1 MCSNLLAT
9 RILILSRVLV
19 IPCEDTV
26 HYLQSKLSLSQF
38 YTNYSIMAMSTIE
51 TGPKLNWTRDNQMY
65 ERYRVWKKKV
75 EFIFCSALADSTPKQ
90 LVSYLKYW
98 MADQGIPLIEKW
110 ESTGKLDYSNA
121 EETPATEGGRRRILL
136 SGYKVQ
142 TYWDLLDEEFKPKG
156 NKLLSIIELWT
167 RSKQGDKPLNQWLT
181 QVYNL
186 VNICKYPEDSTDR
199 IIRDVLIVGCNSNHA
214 RDKIIQQG
222 EAVTLNQVIEILQAE
237 ESAYSTMK
245 QIQDCEE
252 KPPASIYYQAYDSR
266 SKKSKNPS
274 NEQNSSSSSPTGSK
288 RKCFR
293 CGEPFSR
300 QHMKECRAQNVTCN
314 GCGIKGHL
322 KKCCKKSGNFPKD
335 SSNQQNNQS
344 PSTGSS
350 RMNFASTLPQTEA
363 EFFDEKGL
371 LKHYNPQVPQQHTGS
386 MFILKKVQDPNNAIL
401 LSEDGVEIQ
410 HNTSTSVSDP
420 DPAPILSPDFPFQEF
435 PLREVVNQSQ
445 IDYYSISDTSDPR
458 ENSNSSRKAAKST
471 DLPLKSCLANRSHKE
486 LREIKGS
493 AISTAPTQSSRDF
506 NTISISDNCATRKSI
521 PGITPRIMTDNPS
534 ITTTSPVE
542 TGVTA
547 IQAEIPEEIQVH
559 SSNYRSVIPTDTQA
573 LTALQNLISDDFQA
587 KNTHSTQRKGEETPD
602 TRPDIQ
608 DKAFQLIQKIH
619 NQLQQVQ
626 WDLQRLH
633 SLHKYEN

>member
-1 MCSNLLAT
+1 MNTL
-9 RILILSRVLV
+9 
-19 IPCEDTV
+19 
-26 HYLQSKLSLSQF
+26 
-38 YTNYSIMAMSTIE
+38 E
-51 TGPKLNWTRDNQMY
+51 TGPKLDWTRDNQMY
-65 ERYRVWKKKV
+65 ERYRIWKKKV

-98 MADQGIPLIEKW
+98 MGDQGIPLIEKW

-121 EETPATEGGRRRILL
+121 EETPATENGRRRILS

-214 RDKIIQQG
+214 RDKIIRQG
-222 EAVTLNQVIEILQAE
+222 EAVTLNQVIEILQTE
-237 ESAYSTMK
+237 ESAHSTMQ
-245 QIQDCEE
+245 QIQGYD
-252 KPPASIYYQAYDSR
+252 KKSTGSIYYQAYDSR

-335 SSNQQNNQS
+335 DSNRQKQSSS
-344 PSTGSS
+344 TDPSK
-350 RMNFASTLPQTEA
+350 MNFASTLPQTEA

-371 LKHYNPQVPQQHTGS
+371 LKEYNPQVQQQYQHTGS
-386 MFILKKVQDPNNAIL
+386 MFILKKIQDPNNAIL

-410 HNTSTSVSDP
+410 HSVPES

-435 PLREVVNQSQ
+435 PLTEVVNQSQ
-445 IDYYSISDTSDPR
+445 IDYYSISDMTDPR
-458 ENSNSSRKAAKST
+458 ECSNSSRKATKST
-471 DLPLKSCLANRSHKE
+471 DLPLKSGLNNRSHE
-486 LREIKGS
+486 EMREIKGS
-493 AISTAPTQSSRDF
+493 AVSTAPTQSSRDS
-506 NTISISDNCATRKSI
+506 NTISIPDNSTTRESI
-521 PGITPRIMTDNPS
+521 PGITSRIITDTPS
-534 ITTTSPVE
+534 TPTTFPVE
-542 TGVTA
+542 TDVTA
-547 IQAEIPEEIQVH
+547 IPEEVQMH
-559 SSNYRSVIPTDTQA
+559 SSNYNYSMPTDIQA
-573 LTALQNLISDDFQA
+573 LTVLQSLVSDDFQA

-602 TRPDIQ
+602 TRSELQ
-608 DKAFQLIQKIH
+608 NETFQLIQKIH

-633 SLHKYEN
+633 SLHKYKN

>member
-1 MCSNLLAT
+1 
-9 RILILSRVLV
+9 
-19 IPCEDTV
+19 
-26 HYLQSKLSLSQF
+26 
-38 YTNYSIMAMSTIE
+38 MAMSTLE

-98 MADQGIPLIEKW
+98 MGDQGIPLIEKW

-121 EETPATEGGRRRILL
+121 EEDTLS
-136 SGYKVQ
+136 SGYRVQ

-156 NKLLSIIELWT
+156 NKLISIIELWT

-186 VNICKYPEDSTDR
+186 VNICKYPENSTDR

-214 RDKIIQQG
+214 RDRIIRQG
-222 EAVTLNQVIEILQAE
+222 EAITLNQVLEILQTE
-237 ESAYSTMK
+237 ESTHSTMQ
-245 QIQDCEE
+245 QIQGYD
-252 KPPASIYYQAYDSR
+252 KKSTGSIYYQAYDSR
-266 SKKSKNPS
+266 SKKSKVS

-300 QHMKECRAQNVTCN
+300 QHMKECKAQDIICN

-335 SSNQQNNQS
+335 SNRQNNQS
-344 PSTGSS
+344 SPSTGPGK
-350 RMNFASTLPQTEA
+350 MNVASAVPQA
-363 EFFDEKGL
+363 DFFDEKGL
-371 LKHYNPQVPQQHTGS
+371 LKEYNPQHPQYQHTGS
-386 MFILKKVQDPNNAIL
+386 MYVLKKFQGNPSDDIL
-401 LSEDGVEIQ
+401 FSDNGVEIQ

-435 PLREVVNQSQ
+435 PLTEVVNQSQ
-445 IDYYSISDTSDPR
+445 IDYFSISDTSDPR
-458 ENSNSSRKAAKST
+458 ECSNSSSKATKST
-471 DLPLKSCLANRSHKE
+471 DLPLKSGLNSSTHE
-486 LREIKGS
+486 EI
-493 AISTAPTQSSRDF
+493 AFFRDLTVSTAPTQSLRDS
-506 NTISISDNCATRKSI
+506 NTIFTPDNSDTRESN
-521 PGITPRIMTDNPS
+521 PGITTGIMTDTPS
-534 ITTTSPVE
+534 TPTTFSEE
-542 TGVTA
+542 TDVTA
-547 IQAEIPEEIQVH
+547 IHAENPEELQMH

-573 LTALQNLISDDFQA
+573 LTALQNLLSDDFEA
-587 KNTHSTQRKGEETPD
+587 NSIQRKGEETPD
-602 TRPDIQ
+602 TTPDTRSDIQ
-608 DKAFQLIQKIH
+608 DEAFQLIQKIH
-619 NQLQQVQ
+619 NQLQEVQ

-633 SLHKYEN
+633 SLHKYKN